1 VCNVFHLHVLYL
13 EAKTKLEEIN
23 KEINHY
29 DEQLNIIERER
40 VKLMSELAL
49 QMQMKVK
56 IRLHDFITFIII
68 VFFFCLYFIIL
79 KIVKLESI
87 GR

>member
-1 VCNVFHLHVLYL
+1 MHL

-29 DEQLNIIERER
+29 DEQLNIVERER

-49 QMQMKVK
+49 QMQMKVI
-56 IRLHDFITFIII
+56 IRLRNFITFIII
-68 VFFFCLYFIIL
+68 IFIFYFFFIP
-79 KIVKLESI
+79 
-87 GR
+87 

>member
-13 EAKTKLEEIN
+13 ESKTKLEEIN

-68 VFFFCLYFIIL
+68 VFFFLFIFYNL
-79 KIVKLESI
+79 KNCEI
-87 GR
+87 GKYW

>member
-1 VCNVFHLHVLYL
+1 MFITHILHL

-49 QMQMKVK
+49 QMQMKV
-56 IRLHDFITFIII
+56 IIQLHDSITLITIIYT
-68 VFFFCLYFIIL
+68 FFLFLFHI
-79 KIVKLESI
+79 
-87 GR
+87 

>member
-1 VCNVFHLHVLYL
+1 MRIMCIIHVSCSD
-13 EAKTKLEEIN
+13 AKTKLEETS

-56 IRLHDFITFIII
+56 IRPHEFIKFITIA
-68 VFFFCLYFIIL
+68 FFVYISCFETL
-79 KIVKLESI
+79 
-87 GR
+87 

>member
-1 VCNVFHLHVLYL
+1 MYCVYYTSCLD
-13 EAKTKLEEIN
+13 AKVRLEETN

-56 IRLHDFITFIII
+56 IRLSDFFIFITIDFL
-68 VFFFCLYFIIL
+68 FTSMF
-79 KIVKLESI
+79 
-87 GR
+87 

>member
-1 VCNVFHLHVLYL
+1 MCIVCIIHVPCLD
-13 EAKTKLEEIN
+13 AKTRLEETN
-23 KEINHY
+23 KELNHY

-56 IRLHDFITFIII
+56 IRLI
-68 VFFFCLYFIIL
+68 
-79 KIVKLESI
+79 
-87 GR
+87 

>member
-1 VCNVFHLHVLYL
+1 MSFEYL
-13 EAKTKLEEIN
+13 EYFICIGYIIYIFCSDAKNKLEETN

-56 IRLHDFITFIII
+56 KRPRF
-68 VFFFCLYFIIL
+68 Y
-79 KIVKLESI
+79 
-87 GR
+87 

>member
-1 VCNVFHLHVLYL
+1 VYIIHVPCSD
-13 EAKTKLEEIN
+13 AKTKLEETN
-23 KEINHY
+23 KEIKNY

-56 IRLHDFITFIII
+56 IRQHNFI
-68 VFFFCLYFIIL
+68 
-79 KIVKLESI
+79 
-87 GR
+87 